1 MKPDLFIN
9 MRFLI
14 CMLLFTL
21 MPAAVFGQVRTIT
34 GTIVDENGEAL
45 PGVTVAIEGTTRGV
59 STGIDEHYSISTY
72 S

>member
-9 MRFLI
+9 MRFVI
-14 CMLLFTL
+14 RILLFTL
-21 MPAAVFGQVRTIT
+21 MPAPVFGQSRTIT

-45 PGVTVAIEGTTRGV
+45 SGVTAALEDPTRGV
-59 STGIDEHYSISTY
+59 TTGFDAHYSISTY